1 MFHQEIILFLTNK
14 GNKNL
19 DLDDDKK
26 DLITVNI
33 DKLTAKILEY
43 FKIFLKNNLSANIML
58 QDYLEISSKIR
69 DHQPFKVVNLT
80 DNEFEHYDVND
91 IYKIKELLIFIK
103 NLIIDYL
110 KDNGYDYKININ
122 IKDLKGES
130 KSLNIPITNNILSL
144 KKYISNNTDKKIKQ
158 IILLFNGKAL
168 KNETVFLT
176 SGIKENDTIYVIY
189 KIISIE
195 EEIISSSSKDDEI
208 VDLL

>member
-1 MFHQEIILFLTNK
+1 MFHEELILFLTNK

-19 DLDDDKK
+19 NLDNDRK
-26 DLITVNI
+26 DLITFNI
-33 DKLTAKILEY
+33 DKITAKILGY
-43 FKIFLKNNLSANIML
+43 FEIFLINKLSANIML

-69 DHQPFKVVNLT
+69 DHQPCKVINLT
-80 DNEFEHYDVND
+80 DSEFEHYDVND

-110 KDNGYDYKININ
+110 KDNGFDHKININ

-144 KKYISNNTDKKIKQ
+144 KKYISNNTDKKISQ

-189 KIISIE
+189 KIISME